1 MSGLYGNPCVPEQ
14 SSSTS
19 NRYEKASHREW
30 ADMLGRIGTPVQ
42 GANMKGNSL
51 GNRLRRKDILPPFRM
66 FYSLLL
72 HPNEWLDGALVTSY
86 TSNAVETYF
95 TRIIRLSWNSI
106 AGIARA
112 QSRWSGP
119 SPPWPVRTMMIA
131 PGMLC
136 WQPIRRNGVW
146 RLRVSF

>member
-1 MSGLYGNPCVPEQ
+1 MSGLYVNPCVPEQ

-66 FYSLLL
+66 FYSLGWRSSRLQNSSKIMTNL
-72 HPNEWLDGALVTSY
+72 PPKRSKHCKDADVGNCPYAIPGVVLCP
-86 TSNAVETYF
+86 F
-95 TRIIRLSWNSI
+95 RII
-106 AGIARA
+106 APF
-112 QSRWSGP
+112 P
-119 SPPWPVRTMMIA
+119 S
-131 PGMLC
+131 
-136 WQPIRRNGVW
+136 
-146 RLRVSF
+146 